1 MPGGRTSPTGATRSG
16 PPPATSRD
24 LGARAASAESGA
36 MPGRGVVPGQAL
48 NRLEILAEKLEG
60 LGSNAPGGLARSSSP
75 CNRSSSSA
83 LQSGASA
90 SGATQAAASAVPCGT
105 KSRARPLSSVGSVAS
120 GSAEGAVSSSTRAPE
135 GVATAEG
142 RLRSLETE
150 LAQFTSK
157 MDEMRE
163 AASSLHDQV
172 QNQRSGSEP
181 PSNNREGLR
190 GSPSQTPS
198 WAGTNRMSSAGGF
211 GHGAGASAA
220 NAGALANAGSS
231 GSSWVVQALQR
242 TFAREDRSSPGST
255 EFGMS
260 EAQLGMELRMLR
272 QELRAE
278 AEVRKQGC
286 SRLEVMVQDETR
298 QREEAVSREAAQR
311 DEAASRLEQHWHGMV
326 KEESAVR
333 RAVESH
339 LEARL
344 AAVQRE
350 VRLEIG
356 TANSQNQQL
365 SSSVAQLRDS
375 LRREL
380 DSQRMEISTASF
392 ELAKLMDKLKHE
404 GRGHG
409 SLDGEKPALDMP
421 SAELIT
427 ESLVR
432 AEVRRQL
439 AEVNIS
445 AMSGLH
451 EEPPTSSAAIV
462 NQAQASERLSRLE
475 TMLGREVLDREEAD
489 SKLLASLHELASESR
504 RSLERGQLDLEQ
516 RLQAKTEIASADARS
531 ARQECKEEQRQRK
544 ESVEH
549 EVKERE
555 ETCFMLL
562 KSLEDKIYMERK
574 RFDDQLQEIRTGS
587 EDGLYAHEQVVQ
599 RQLQATLEA
608 TVGSVVERSTKE
620 LLTTRQDL
628 LELREELQ
636 DGLRA
641 ERERREQA
649 ITRLSAPMSARGEG
663 SSNVGVLQSQVKFRE
678 ELLTDLDAV
687 REELRR
693 EALTRKEDVQGV
705 RSSLDR
711 VREQVTGL
719 QFVPP
724 GTPADEASASA
735 HLSGLRAALAAEIQ
749 AREEADDLCMSTVQ
763 ELVREER
770 QSRERGYQALE
781 LRVQSEEQTI
791 FVESGKREERDRDI
805 LAQMAKV
812 DEELDTVKRQVV
824 GSLQQRHLL
833 DDMQQAND
841 ATARRLESRII
852 ELSDRLEDESRSRKV
867 PEAGSLTS
875 TSVGTPTSEDQPLV
889 AMMPGRSSLL
899 SSPGSSVLA
908 GQVYSGFPS
917 AAGSSRPGSA
927 PGVGPS
933 ATQMLGR
940 GVLPHSMGRLG
951 TRM

>member
-1 MPGGRTSPTGATRSG
+1 
-16 PPPATSRD
+16 
-24 LGARAASAESGA
+24 
-36 MPGRGVVPGQAL
+36 
-48 NRLEILAEKLEG
+48 
-60 LGSNAPGGLARSSSP
+60 
-75 CNRSSSSA
+75 
-83 LQSGASA
+83 
-90 SGATQAAASAVPCGT
+90 
-105 KSRARPLSSVGSVAS
+105 
-120 GSAEGAVSSSTRAPE
+120 
-135 GVATAEG
+135 
-142 RLRSLETE
+142 
-150 LAQFTSK
+150 
-157 MDEMRE
+157 
-163 AASSLHDQV
+163 
-172 QNQRSGSEP
+172 
-181 PSNNREGLR
+181 
-190 GSPSQTPS
+190 
-198 WAGTNRMSSAGGF
+198 
-211 GHGAGASAA
+211 
-220 NAGALANAGSS
+220 
-231 GSSWVVQALQR
+231 
-242 TFAREDRSSPGST
+242 
-255 EFGMS
+255 
-260 EAQLGMELRMLR
+260 
-272 QELRAE
+272 
-278 AEVRKQGC
+278 
-286 SRLEVMVQDETR
+286 
-298 QREEAVSREAAQR
+298 
-311 DEAASRLEQHWHGMV
+311 
-326 KEESAVR
+326 
-333 RAVESH
+333 
-339 LEARL
+339 
-344 AAVQRE
+344 
-350 VRLEIG
+350 
-356 TANSQNQQL
+356 
-365 SSSVAQLRDS
+365 
-375 LRREL
+375 
-380 DSQRMEISTASF
+380 
-392 ELAKLMDKLKHE
+392 
-404 GRGHG
+404 
-409 SLDGEKPALDMP
+409 MP

-791 FVESGKREERDRDI
+791 FVESGKREADRCGPLGTASSMIRLRATTPGQKLIDHYLPDRSLIVCAQERDRDI

-812 DEELDTVKRQVV
+812 DEELDTAGHPIIILEVKRQVV

-899 SSPGSSVLA
+899 SSPGSSA
-908 GQVYSGFPS
+908 HGSKVYSGFPS